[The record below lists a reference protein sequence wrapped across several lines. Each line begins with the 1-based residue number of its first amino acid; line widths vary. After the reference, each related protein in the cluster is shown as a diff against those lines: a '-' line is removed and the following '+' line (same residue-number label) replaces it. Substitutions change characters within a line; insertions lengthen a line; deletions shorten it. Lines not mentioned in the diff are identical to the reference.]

1 MHYAQTH
8 HLLATDILAFHISFR
23 IDVSDT
29 SGKNTE
35 GESIGYDFTAGWCH
49 YDHHRLLQTRRQRSR
64 DLGRYCAFW
73 NAQPR
78 WGTATSAPWRA
89 GANENTVISFSTDV
103 KFNGVE
109 VEAGSYALFMVVE
122 EDGTVE
128 VILSFLDRGGLG
140 EYRC

>member
-1 MHYAQTH
+1 MPFGMHNP
-8 HLLATDILAFHISFR
+8 
-23 IDVSDT
+23 
-29 SGKNTE
+29 G
-35 GESIGYDFTAGWCH
+35 
-49 YDHHRLLQTRRQRSR
+49 
-64 DLGRYCAFW
+64 
-73 NAQPR
+73 